1 VTPKNSLASVT
12 RAFAAELKDLLNTTV
27 CDSAYIGVLQ
37 RPDGNVILGT
47 ELRKL
52 GRAVPVRLRERG
64 DVPLWLTV
72 HMRTSLDPEGH
83 LVTQEST
90 YTFSKGH
97 EPVELLHY
105 DYERDKLGYP
115 DAHVQVVGGSS
126 DWDDVLVASGRPR
139 GGLGKLHLTVGG
151 RRYRPS
157 VEDVIDMLIAEKF
170 LNPKP
175 GTRERLDA
183 SRDAFQRRQLR
194 AAIRRDPDA
203 AVLELRAAGYRIAE
217 PDQVLRRELVRSR
230 TAKETKPRRWGKR

>member
-1 VTPKNSLASVT
+1 VSPKNSLASVT
-12 RAFAAELKDLLNTTV
+12 AAFAGELKDLLNATV
-27 CDSAYIGVLQ
+27 CDGAYVGVIE
-37 RPDGNVILGT
+37 RPDGHVVLGT

-52 GRAVPVRLRERG
+52 GRAQPVRLRERG
-64 DVPLWLTV
+64 DVPLWLTM
-72 HMRTSLDPEGH
+72 HMRTSLDPEGY

-97 EPVELLHY
+97 HPVELLHY
-105 DYERDKLGYP
+105 DYERDKVGYP
-115 DAHVQVVGGSS
+115 DAHVQILGGST
-126 DWDDVLVASGRPR
+126 DWDEVLVASGRSR

-157 VEDVIDMLIAEKF
+157 IEDVIDMLVAERF
-170 LNPKP
+170 LSQKP

-203 AVLELRAAGYRIAE
+203 AVLELRAAGYRVAE
-217 PDQVLRRELVRSR
+217 PDQVLRRGLVARR
-230 TAKETKPRRWGKR
+230 FAKDKPKRRGKS